1 MMMCIQNLVLFC
13 QFVLK
18 ILSKNQILTSIK
30 GRNSVAN
37 LRKTMIYNTNLDL
50 VTDNVYT
57 NFGLILSIRSQDI
70 EQKPNF
76 DVNQGP
82 LLSCQFAKNNEK
94 QPFTIPKQILSMIM
108 CIQNLVLIGLF
119 VFKIFSKNSILT
131 LIKGSNSV
139 ANLLKLELI
148 QAFMHVL
155 LTCKNDVDQIKNEGA
170 RVFTRFLPL

>member
-37 LRKTMIYNTNLDL
+37 LRKTKIYNTNLDL

-57 NFGLILSIRSQDI
+57 NLVSFCQFCSQDI

-82 LLSCQFAKNNEK
+82 
-94 QPFTIPKQILSMIM
+94 
-108 CIQNLVLIGLF
+108 
-119 VFKIFSKNSILT
+119 
-131 LIKGSNSV
+131 
-139 ANLLKLELI
+139 
-148 QAFMHVL
+148 
-155 LTCKNDVDQIKNEGA
+155 
-170 RVFTRFLPL
+170 

>member
-30 GRNSVAN
+30 CSYSVAN
-37 LRKTMIYNTNLDL
+37 LQKTKIYNTNVDL

-57 NFGLILSIRSQDI
+57 NIGLILTIRSQDI

-82 LLSCQFAKNNEK
+82 
-94 QPFTIPKQILSMIM
+94 
-108 CIQNLVLIGLF
+108 
-119 VFKIFSKNSILT
+119 
-131 LIKGSNSV
+131 
-139 ANLLKLELI
+139 
-148 QAFMHVL
+148 
-155 LTCKNDVDQIKNEGA
+155 
-170 RVFTRFLPL
+170 